1 MQVYIM
7 TALYRL
13 HSDIQ
18 YMTVYVEI
26 FYGKWDHIHGA
37 GIVEDAI
44 SWFLLFTG
52 NGTKR

>member
-1 MQVYIM
+1 MENEITF
-7 TALYRL
+7 TARGNTY
-13 HSDIQ
+13 D
-18 YMTVYVEI
+18 
-26 FYGKWDHIHGA
+26 A